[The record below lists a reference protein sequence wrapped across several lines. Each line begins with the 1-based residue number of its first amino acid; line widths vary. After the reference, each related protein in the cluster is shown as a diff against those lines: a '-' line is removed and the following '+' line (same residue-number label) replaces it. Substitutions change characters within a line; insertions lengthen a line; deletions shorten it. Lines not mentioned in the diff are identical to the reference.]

1 MLAAALTRYR
11 FALAF
16 GFLLLAVIGFEFL
29 VIQRPDFTFRP
40 ALPAAVSFD
49 VLVLLPGLFYLLI
62 VRPYRL
68 PASTVAAA
76 FAGAVAAAF
85 AGAVA
90 LAFWLLP
97 TAQQTYVQWA
107 KHSLVAVEALVAG
120 LALLNLRRLRLAY
133 RVAAEENPDVVAN
146 LQVAFQTVFGRPLA
160 PLVSEISLFYYAL
173 LSWRGRP
180 EIRPT
185 DQVFTAYRE
194 SAFTAYFATVGLLS
208 VVEMG
213 VAHVLLLRWSPT
225 AALWGGLLHGY
236 GLLLL
241 LAHLRAVRL
250 RPVRLT
256 DSGELVLRVGFL
268 WELRLP
274 ATAITAC
281 IPINDVPPAAP
292 GLVNAARLLLTPP
305 NLLLTLN
312 EPHYAS
318 GPYGLPQTVERLA
331 LYLDAPQKFQTALR
345 VAAESASGNNS

>member
-1 MLAAALTRYR
+1 MTAAPFVRYR
-11 FALAF
+11 FAA
-16 GFLLLAVIGFEFL
+16 GFALLLLAVVGVEFL
-29 VIQRPDFTFRP
+29 IIQRSDFAFRP

-49 VLVLLPGLFYLLI
+49 LVVLLPVLFYLLV

-68 PASTVAAA
+68 PVGTVAT
-76 FAGAVAAAF
+76 AF

-97 TAQQTYVQWA
+97 PAQQTYLAWTRYG
-107 KHSLVAVEALVAG
+107 LVAAEGLVLALG
-120 LALLNLRRLRLAY
+120 LLNLHRLRRAF
-133 RVAAEENPDVVAN
+133 RVAHAQTPDMVAS
-146 LQVAFQTVFGRPLA
+146 LQTAFQSVFERPLTF
-160 PLVSEISLFYYAL
+160 VVTEISLVYYAL
-173 LSWRGRP
+173 LSWRARA

-185 DQVFTAYRE
+185 DHVFTAYRN
-194 SAFTAYFATVGLLS
+194 SAFTASFATVGLLS

-225 AALWGGLLHGY
+225 AALWGGLMHGY

-274 ATAITAC
+274 ATLITAC

-305 NLLLTLN
+305 NLLLTLH

-318 GPYGLPQTVERLA
+318 GPYGRPQKVSQLA
-331 LYLDAPQKFQTALR
+331 LYLDDPVSFRAALLSL
-345 VAAESASGNNS
+345 VEPGH